1 MAKEP
6 TLFSYLHRQDP
17 TLPSTIDLAREAE
30 RREIERSSR
39 VVTPKAKAK
48 MQTRAQANTLTWTQ
62 TQTWTETS
70 DLLGLQARSGQGPRS
85 VSQDVSHGHRDA
97 TLNLVPNN
105 QANGVPHETNNT
117 WQQPPATL
125 HGRAVCTTWLLLDHL
140 RAEIA
145 RFRCE
150 TLEAEAMNFQMNY
163 QDMTGVPHSRGL
175 YEYLEVLIEEGG
187 IAGGLLEGKVTAL
200 ITALENGT
208 LQGKGEEMQRA
219 GVYMKQD

>member
-1 MAKEP
+1 
-6 TLFSYLHRQDP
+6 
-17 TLPSTIDLAREAE
+17 
-30 RREIERSSR
+30 
-39 VVTPKAKAK
+39 
-48 MQTRAQANTLTWTQ
+48 MQTRVQANTLTWTQ

-85 VSQDVSHGHRDA
+85 DA

-117 WQQPPATL
+117 QQQPPATL
-125 HGRAVCTTWLLLDHL
+125 ARKGCRTTWLLLDHL
-140 RAEIA
+140 QAEIA

-150 TLEAEAMNFQMNY
+150 TLECGGNELSNELSGYDRSATLSDKVWENVNPGLDRILGFGRRHKEIVAMVCCSWVGLQ
-163 QDMTGVPHSRGL
+163 GL